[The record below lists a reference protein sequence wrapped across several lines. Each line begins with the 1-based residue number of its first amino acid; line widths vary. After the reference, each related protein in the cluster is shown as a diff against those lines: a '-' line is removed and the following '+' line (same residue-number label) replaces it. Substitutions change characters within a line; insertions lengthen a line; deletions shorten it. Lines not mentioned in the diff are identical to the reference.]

1 MPNSHSFG
9 GEGGESNMSQLYN
22 EISGKSG
29 KLWGLSVVQG
39 DISAAVVEHLPYLNI
54 STFE

>member
-1 MPNSHSFG
+1 
-9 GEGGESNMSQLYN
+9 MSQLYN